1 MNRREELLSFIPDD
15 SKELVVNVVDE
26 IIFIESKLNE
36 LKRLP
41 FIKVN
46 PENPMQQK
54 ATPAAKQYKEL
65 MQQYIN
71 NIKVIELIIYK
82 DKRLQDE
89 NEQEESPL
97 RKWANSRREKL

>member
-1 MNRREELLSFIPDD
+1 MKRRETLLSFIPED
-15 SKELVVNVVDE
+15 SKELVENVVNE
-26 IIFIESKLNE
+26 IVFIESKLDE
-36 LKRLP
+36 LKKLP
-41 FIKVN
+41 FIKFN

-65 MQQYIN
+65 LQQYLN
-71 NIKVIELIIYK
+71 NIKIIELIIYK

-97 RKWANSRREKL
+97 RKWANSRLEII

>member
-46 PENPMQQK
+46 PENTMQQK

-97 RKWANSRREKL
+97 RKWANSKREKL

>member
-97 RKWANSRREKL
+97 RKWANSRSEKL

>member
-97 RKWANSRREKL
+97 RKWVNSRLC

>member
-46 PENPMQQK
+46 PENQMQQK

-97 RKWANSRREKL
+97 RKWVNSRLC

>member
-82 DKRLQDE
+82 DKRLQGE

-97 RKWANSRREKL
+97 RKGANSRREKL

>member
-89 NEQEESPL
+89 NDQEESPL
-97 RKWANSRREKL
+97 RKWANSRSEKL

>member
-89 NEQEESPL
+89 NDQEESPL

>member
-71 NIKVIELIIYK
+71 NKKVIELIIYK